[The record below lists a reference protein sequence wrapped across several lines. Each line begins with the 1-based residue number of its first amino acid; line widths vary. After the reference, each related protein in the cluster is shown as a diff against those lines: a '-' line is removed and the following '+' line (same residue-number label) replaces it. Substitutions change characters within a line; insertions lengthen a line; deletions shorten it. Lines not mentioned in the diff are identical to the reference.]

1 MSLPAN
7 SGQKQS
13 TDTMVDVDFLTDTD
27 VLIEFLRGNG
37 RAGIWLKASQEQVL
51 GIPVLAFMEVLQ
63 GARSRREQRMLTEQL
78 SMYTIVHPD
87 GGDSEQA
94 LSWFE
99 EFHLSHGVGILDCL
113 IAAIAVRIGK
123 PLYTFNLKH
132 FQVFPAL
139 DAREPYERP

>member
-7 SGQKQS
+7 SGRKQS
-13 TDTMVDVDFLTDTD
+13 TDTMADVDFLTDTD
-27 VLIEFLRGNG
+27 VLIEFLRGNA
-37 RAGIWLKASQEQVL
+37 RAGMWLKTNQEQVL
-51 GIPVLAFMEVLQ
+51 GIPVLALVEILQ
-63 GARSRREQRMLTEQL
+63 GARNRREQRMLAKQL
-78 SMYTIVHPD
+78 NTYTIVHLD

-123 PLYTFNLKH
+123 PFYTFNLKH
-132 FQVFPAL
+132 FQVFLAL
-139 DAREPYERP
+139 DVREPYERL

>member
-13 TDTMVDVDFLTDTD
+13 NDTMADVEFLTDTD
-27 VLIEFLRGNG
+27 VLIEFLRGNA
-37 RAGIWLKASQEQVL
+37 RASEWLKANQEQVL
-51 GIPVLAFMEVLQ
+51 GIPVLSLMEILQ
-63 GARSRREQRMLTEQL
+63 GARNKQEQRMLAEQL
-78 SMYTIVHPD
+78 NTYTIVHLD
-87 GGDSEQA
+87 KGDSERA
-94 LSWFE
+94 LKRFE

-123 PLYTFNLKH
+123 PFYTFNLKH

-139 DAREPYERP
+139 DAREPYERL

>member
-78 SMYTIVHPD
+78 SMYTIVHLD

-94 LSWFE
+94 LGWFE

>member
-13 TDTMVDVDFLTDTD
+13 SDAMSDVDFLTDTD
-27 VLIEFLRGNG
+27 VLIEIIRGNA
-37 RAGIWLKASQEQVL
+37 RAGAWLRANQEQVL
-51 GIPVLAFMEVLQ
+51 GIPVLAFMEILQ
-63 GARSRREQRMLTEQL
+63 GARNRREQQLLAEQL
-78 SMYTIVHPD
+78 GMYTIVHLD
-87 GGDSEQA
+87 EGDSKQA
-94 LSWFE
+94 LNWFK

-123 PLYTFNLKH
+123 PFYTFNLKH

-139 DAREPYERP
+139 DVREPYERL